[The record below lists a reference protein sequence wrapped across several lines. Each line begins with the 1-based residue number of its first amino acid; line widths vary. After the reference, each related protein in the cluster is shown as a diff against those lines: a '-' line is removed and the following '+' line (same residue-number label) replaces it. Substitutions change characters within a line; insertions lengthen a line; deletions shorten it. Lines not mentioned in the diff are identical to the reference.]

1 MSMTNGTEVLRKKI
15 LKTRQLVYMSKILKN
30 KIIELMHDIKKRIL
44 STVKAI
50 SVKGMRLPLTRVHP
64 GCNVSVLCPLA
75 QNKIDAVTLIPLG
88 KKTNRKERIKKIVAG
103 LKNQGWILKN

>member
-1 MSMTNGTEVLRKKI
+1 
-15 LKTRQLVYMSKILKN
+15 
-30 KIIELMHDIKKRIL
+30 MHDIKKRIL

-64 GCNVSVLCPLA
+64 GCNVLVLCPLA
-75 QNKIDAVTLIPLG
+75 QNKIDAVTLVPLG

>member
-1 MSMTNGTEVLRKKI
+1 MEMINKI
-15 LKTRQLVYMSKILKN
+15 L
-30 KIIELMHDIKKRIL
+30 ELMHDIKKRTL

-64 GCNVSVLCPLA
+64 GCNVSVSCPLA
-75 QNKIDAVTLIPLG
+75 QNKIDAITLIPLE

-103 LKNQGWILKN
+103 LKKQGWKLEN